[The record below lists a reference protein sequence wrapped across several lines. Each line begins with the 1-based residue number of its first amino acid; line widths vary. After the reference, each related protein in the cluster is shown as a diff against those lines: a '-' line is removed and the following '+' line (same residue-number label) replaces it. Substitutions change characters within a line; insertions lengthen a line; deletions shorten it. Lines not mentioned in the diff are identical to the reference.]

1 MTKISLT
8 KFVFSGCTALA
19 CNSNI
24 SKLGKTVPQLQVT
37 WPWPTRGIFVG
48 LPLELPRPEV
58 LVVML
63 GILEEGNDEVGVLTG
78 KLCCCPYIVLAAAIA
93 AKAAGG
99 KSP

>member
-1 MTKISLT
+1 M
-8 KFVFSGCTALA
+8 
-19 CNSNI
+19 
-24 SKLGKTVPQLQVT
+24 
-37 WPWPTRGIFVG
+37 G
-48 LPLELPRPEV
+48 LPLELPRPEL

-78 KLCCCPYIVLAAAIA
+78 RLCCCPYTVLTAAMA

>member
-1 MTKISLT
+1 M
-8 KFVFSGCTALA
+8 
-19 CNSNI
+19 
-24 SKLGKTVPQLQVT
+24 
-37 WPWPTRGIFVG
+37 G
-48 LPLELPRPEV
+48 LPLELPRPEL

-78 KLCCCPYIVLAAAIA
+78 RLCCCPYLAAAIA